1 MCFRSGTL
9 DHNRHD
15 KDRGLL
21 SQRLQVNYKQ
31 NVQLKLVKVSSTASW
46 GAGGGRGGRRLLAHS
61 KIILKASEV
70 VVLRG
75 SRFETDVWLVNC
87 LLSIGAV
94 SAWRLSLGLDI
105 CWQLLRV
112 NFWNCFFFVFL
123 YPVFMQIFFF
133 SNWTIPSSFIRISID
148 YSLFSNWSVMIV
160 INQ

>member
-46 GAGGGRGGRRLLAHS
+46 GAGGGGGRRLLAHS

-75 SRFETDVWLVNC
+75 SRFETD
-87 LLSIGAV
+87 
-94 SAWRLSLGLDI
+94 D
-105 CWQLLRV
+105 
-112 NFWNCFFFVFL
+112 
-123 YPVFMQIFFF
+123 
-133 SNWTIPSSFIRISID
+133 
-148 YSLFSNWSVMIV
+148 
-160 INQ
+160 